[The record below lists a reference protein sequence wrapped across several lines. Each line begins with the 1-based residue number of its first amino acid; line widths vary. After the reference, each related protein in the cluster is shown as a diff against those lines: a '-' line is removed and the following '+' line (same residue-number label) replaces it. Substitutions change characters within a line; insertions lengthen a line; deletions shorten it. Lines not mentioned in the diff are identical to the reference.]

1 MGEVVHGISIPLI
14 SSTDMRDVQYTINQR
29 VAEQHIGMG
38 HIDLGSQ
45 YECSWLALSAVHKLK
60 KFQILLNRTIAER
73 AVRTRA
79 GGCTLLLGNHLG
91 TLFIDVS
98 TSLFDE
104 PYGKVPEL
112 LEIVAG
118 IIDVGPL
125 ET

>member
-1 MGEVVHGISIPLI
+1 M
-14 SSTDMRDVQYTINQR
+14 
-29 VAEQHIGMG
+29 
-38 HIDLGSQ
+38 
-45 YECSWLALSAVHKLK
+45 KLEK
-60 KFQILLNRTIAER
+60 G
-73 AVRTRA
+73 A